1 MRFQG
6 AKKVHYDSGPNMT
19 PLVDVVMVIL
29 IFLMLTGSFGAAA
42 HFLPSNAPIRAA
54 GKGQVQGEVP
64 KIPDPQLDIYI
75 ATLDDNTY
83 KARIG
88 SGEEFFNGVARNTGR
103 RLVDVLRELRA
114 KQESP
119 DKLQVVLAPRLS
131 TRYKHIIEVYQMC
144 YEAECRKVGF
154 QTARD

>member
-1 MRFQG
+1 MRIQG
-6 AKKVHYDSGPNMT
+6 AKKIHYDSGPNMT

-42 HFLPSNAPIRAA
+42 HFLPSNAPIRSG
-54 GKGQVQGEVP
+54 GKGQIDPNEVP

-75 ATLDDNTY
+75 ATIDDGTY
-83 KARIG
+83 KARVG
-88 SGEEFFNGVARNTGR
+88 SGEEFFNGVSRAGKK
-103 RLVDVLRELRA
+103 LVDSLRELKA

-131 TRYKHIIEVYQMC
+131 TRYKHIIEVYQVCM
-144 YEAECRKVGF
+144 EAECPKIGF